1 MELGLREALVLVGIV
16 AIGWVVFD
24 AWKRRSRRGT
34 VVKLELQQP
43 QRSAPRVDDDKPD
56 FNPELPGGGARV
68 VRREP
73 RTGVTADQP
82 APLKPGPA
90 AAAPAGAAAPV
101 LVEPVAGR
109 EIEQVD
115 MFGDEQIPAAS
126 PAPAQAIR
134 ERGELPRRDAAPRRP
149 EAAPPK
155 PPVPEEIVVLHVMAR
170 EGRLPGKPLLEVL
183 LSCGLRFGE
192 MGIFHRYESNK
203 PGALAMFSMAN
214 AVEPGIFDIDAM
226 DSQDFVGV
234 SFFLMLPGPESARQ
248 ALDAMLDS
256 ARRVAETLGAEL
268 RDAGH
273 SALTPQSV
281 EHLRQRIAEY
291 ERRRLLGQR
300 GNG

>member
-43 QRSAPRVDDDKPD
+43 QRNAPRVDEKPD
-56 FNPELPGGGARV
+56 INPELPGGGARV

-73 RTGVTADQP
+73 RLG
-82 APLKPGPA
+82 
-90 AAAPAGAAAPV
+90 APADPSAVGMAAVTPPASMAAGAPV
-101 LVEPVAGR
+101 LIEPVAGR
-109 EIEQVD
+109 EVEQVD

-134 ERGELPRRDAAPRRP
+134 ERGELPRRDAPPRKP
-149 EAAPPK
+149 EAAPSK
-155 PPVPEEIVVLHVMAR
+155 PPAPEEIVVLHVMAR

-234 SFFLMLPGPESARQ
+234 SFFLMLPGPENARQ
-248 ALDAMLDS
+248 ALDTMLDC
-256 ARRVAETLGAEL
+256 ARRVAEALGAEL

-273 SALTPQSV
+273 SALTPQSA